1 VGSQTYN
8 SGLELS
14 KEETSSQIYTLPY
27 EYIDSI
33 FEECD
38 IQISVVSDLLK
49 ELLDKE
55 AVLHNKETII
65 PVISELMWVNHSILR
80 KLNIEIDSPV
90 FHHNEETQED
100 EYVFTERTILD
111 LQNLLV
117 TRFMAVVELNRFSCS
132 IGLH

>member
-1 VGSQTYN
+1 MDLQICN
-8 SGLELS
+8 SGLEVS
-14 KEETSSQIYTLPY
+14 KEKTPSQIYTLPH
-27 EYIDSI
+27 EYVDNI

-65 PVISELMWVNHSILR
+65 PVISELMWVNYSILR

-100 EYVFTERTILD
+100 EYIFTERSILD
-111 LQNLLV
+111 LQALMV
-117 TRFMAVVELNRFSCS
+117 TRFMAVTELNRFSCS